1 MPDKKQPVET
11 VTLID
16 EEGREIVFAL
26 HDAFD
31 VEGRTYYLV
40 EGVDDPELV
49 VVLREDE
56 GRLVS
61 IDIIG
66 FNERVVATPTDASDP
81 AWSPL
86 LA

>member
-1 MPDKKQPVET
+1 VAEQEPPAET

-40 EGVDDPELV
+40 EGVEDPELV
-49 VVLREDE
+49 VVLREDD

-61 IDIIG
+61 IDGDEFDGIMAML
-66 FNERVVATPTDASDP
+66 ESEPDQSD
-81 AWSPL
+81 
-86 LA
+86 

>member
-1 MPDKKQPVET
+1 MGDEPQPVET

-16 EEGREIVFAL
+16 EDGTEVVFAL

-49 VVLREDE
+49 VVLREDD

-61 IDIIG
+61 IDGEEFDGIMAML
-66 FNERVVATPTDASDP
+66 ESEPDQSD
-81 AWSPL
+81 
-86 LA
+86 